1 MSSRRKRG
9 FTLVELLVVIAIIG
23 ILAALA
29 LNAVQR
35 ARAAARKA
43 DCANNMRQLALATL
57 SFQTS
62 HQRFPG
68 YQESIKISY
77 NALGFEATNW
87 ITLILPEI
95 ERSDIYDAFKS
106 GALFTYNAPTPDLFY
121 IDELVCPEIPGTTS
135 DQPWNFY
142 VANAGFFPLT
152 GQDPGPLG
160 NAAYLIA
167 AQRSANG
174 MFHDRIPQI
183 IGAGTYRAN
192 QATVRPTDVRDGTSK
207 TLLLSE
213 NVQAGPWVAFL
224 TSGPLQR
231 VCVDPTVSTT
241 TMFAPSSTTPIPNVG
256 VVPGGRFYTTFHW
269 FYLKDATQQTTE
281 HPHITTNSSLTA
293 TVIGTP
299 TSFGT
304 TIWAKINAMVT
315 ELPIGKGPQSP
326 LQARPSSFHTGGV
339 NVSFADGSGAF
350 ISENMAYH
358 VYQQL
363 MTPYGVQSD
372 SPYRRL
378 ILKEGD
384 YRQ

>member
-43 DCANNMRQLALATL
+43 DCANNMRQLSLATL
-57 SFQTS
+57 SYQTS

-68 YQESIKISY
+68 YQEAIKISY
-77 NALGFEATNW
+77 NSLGFEATNW

-106 GALFTYNAPTPDLFY
+106 GTLFTYNVPTPDLFF
-121 IDELVCPEIPGTTS
+121 IEGLICAEIPGTTS

-142 VANAGFFPLT
+142 VANGGFYPVAGR
-152 GQDPGPLG
+152 DPAPLG
-160 NAAYLIA
+160 DAAYLIA

-174 MFHDRIPQI
+174 VFHDRIPQLL
-183 IGAGTYRAN
+183 GAGTYRAD
-192 QATVRPTDVRDGTSK
+192 QATVRPTDIRDGTSK

-213 NVQAGPWVAFL
+213 NVQAGPWVTFL
-224 TSGPLQR
+224 PGGPLQR
-231 VCVDPTVSTT
+231 VSVDPSVSST
-241 TMFAPSSTTPIPNVG
+241 TMFAPSSATPIPNVP
-256 VVPGGRFYTTFHW
+256 VIPRGRFYTTFHW
-269 FYLKDATQQTTE
+269 FYLKDATQQLME
-281 HPHITTNSSLTA
+281 HPHITTNTSLTA
-293 TVIGTP
+293 TVIGASPDTL
-299 TSFGT
+299 
-304 TIWAKINAMVT
+304 WAKINAMVT

-326 LQARPSSFHTGGV
+326 YQARPSSFHTGGV
-339 NVSFADGSGAF
+339 NVTFADGSGAF